1 MFWKSRKKENDSN
14 PDRKILMER
23 DDRDLD
29 FISDH
34 WPPQN
39 KLVLGITLATDWR
52 VFLNQFGSAQEFG
65 RLPKNY
71 QMEHLQKL
79 LGYSASQKAE
89 ADNLRQ
95 TNSNKSF
102 EALCGS
108 FSARFLGSYVIC
120 LMEND
125 RNWESQLALKLDW
138 LLRIGWSISMS
149 TFPLP
154 SDEKHYPLSDPTEPH
169 TLFLREFR

>member
-1 MFWKSRKKENDSN
+1 MFWKSRRKENNSN

-34 WPPQN
+34 WPAQN
-39 KLVLGITLATDWR
+39 RLILGIALATDWR
-52 VFLNQFGSAQEFG
+52 VFLNQFASAQEFE
-65 RLPKNY
+65 RFPKNY

-79 LGYSASQKAE
+79 LSYSAKQKNE
-89 ADNLRQ
+89 ADNLRS
-95 TNSNKSF
+95 TNPDKSF
-102 EALCGS
+102 EALCES

-120 LMEND
+120 LIEKD
-125 RNWESQLALKLDW
+125 RNWESQLAPKLDR
-138 LLRIGWSISMS
+138 LLRNGWAISFS

-154 SDEKHYPLSDPTEPH
+154 NDEKHYPVSNPVEPH
-169 TLFLREFR
+169 TLFLRDFR